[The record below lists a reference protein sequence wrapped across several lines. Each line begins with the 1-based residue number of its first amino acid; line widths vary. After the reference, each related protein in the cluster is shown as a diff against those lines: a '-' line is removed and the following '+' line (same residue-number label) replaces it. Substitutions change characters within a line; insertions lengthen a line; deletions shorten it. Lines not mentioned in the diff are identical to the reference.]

1 MGGTGPS
8 PHAYRSQLLLR
19 LPVQNGEGE
28 QHLQRAPAQVMV
40 LWLERAQ
47 GDTRGEGLGV
57 CVGLGCGADAVPA
70 GSGMGTTSPS

>member
-8 PHAYRSQLLLR
+8 PHAYHRQLLLQ

-28 QHLQRAPAQVMV
+28 QHLQRALAQAMV

-47 GDTRGEGLGV
+47 GDMRGEGLGV
-57 CVGLGCGADAVPA
+57 CVGPGCGVDTVPA
-70 GSGMGTTSPS
+70 GSGTGTTSPS